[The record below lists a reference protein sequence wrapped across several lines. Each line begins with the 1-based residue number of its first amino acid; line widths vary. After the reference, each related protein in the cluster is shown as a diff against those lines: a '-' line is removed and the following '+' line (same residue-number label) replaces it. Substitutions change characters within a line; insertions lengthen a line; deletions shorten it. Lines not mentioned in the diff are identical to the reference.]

1 MPGCPRMLATI
12 AKGTLKGPLAG
23 TELTAKRPGAVIP
36 GRGPAGIESTH
47 RLLTLVVILGW
58 RLGTV
63 STQYP
68 SEPRA
73 RRLLSGG
80 VLGVLAYSHGCRWR
94 HVSRSTRRSD
104 SARAALVEPRRDR
117 PSGGVVMSARGPP
130 ERCRCEDDIASLKVC
145 GSCYSVRF
153 GCSCCWLSWAT
164 TWST

>member
-63 STQYP
+63 STP
-68 SEPRA
+68 STQANPEHAAASCP
-73 RRLLSGG
+73 GG
-80 VLGVLAYSHGCRWR
+80 VLGVLAYSHG
-94 HVSRSTRRSD
+94 
-104 SARAALVEPRRDR
+104 
-117 PSGGVVMSARGPP
+117 
-130 ERCRCEDDIASLKVC
+130 
-145 GSCYSVRF
+145 
-153 GCSCCWLSWAT
+153 
-164 TWST
+164 